1 MSTLDRGNSG
11 QVNIVLKPAGQ
22 RPSADQMVQ
31 ILTRRLSGIPGLQVF
46 IQNPPSIRIGGR
58 GSKTQYQYTLQG
70 HDVATLYASAQQLA
84 APIRQ
89 LPMLADVTSDLQ
101 NREPVV
107 KVKIKPPRAAMVW
120 GT

>member
-46 IQNPPSIRIGGR
+46 IQNPPSIRIGGG

-70 HDVATLYASAQQLA
+70 DDVATLYASAQTLA
-84 APIRQ
+84 AAMRE
-89 LPMLADVTSDLQ
+89 LPMLADATSQPL
-101 NREPVV
+101 NRNPVGNV
-107 KVKIKPPRAAMVW
+107 KRNPQP
-120 GT
+120 T